1 MGSPLPGEPH
11 EQPGWETG
19 REKGVPVTP
28 EGSSALELCFL
39 PSPPSVRGW
48 KPPPP
53 SALHAGAEINEITF
67 NYSHYFPWEC
77 WSERQHL
84 AVSYSR
90 ALPFLLPLK
99 PLPGAPGSCL
109 QPLDTHGAA
118 APSRQDERRGQEG
131 KDPDRAKGEGRA
143 GGSRGQGWGLAG
155 VRAHSQAGL
164 TCPFPDHLQL
174 EEPSERGERGSAGGW
189 GGFSHLHGP
198 SQISRRCPA
207 TGHFHHTAFPV
218 CPSWEVL
225 DDGSLP
231 LHNWENGWDPLPG
244 GRCCLS
250 SPHLERNCQLF
261 FPV

>member
-67 NYSHYFPWEC
+67 NYSHYFPREC

-189 GGFSHLHGP
+189 GGSHTFTAHRRSAGGVRPRGTSTTLHSLFVHPG
-198 SQISRRCPA
+198 RCWTMDP
-207 TGHFHHTAFPV
+207 
-218 CPSWEVL
+218 CPSTT
-225 DDGSLP
+225 GKM
-231 LHNWENGWDPLPG
+231 G
-244 GRCCLS
+244 GTHS
-250 SPHLERNCQLF
+250 QAGGAA
-261 FPV
+261 